1 MVNLHNIVIHIYISL
16 TKINTCCI
24 SSSVT
29 TNSNKYGIGEGGGRR
44 EEREEGG
51 GRRGREGARREGRRK
66 ERGDGR
72 WGKYVEKRR
81 RRSRAY
87 IKLVRREY
95 NSGRFIEG
103 KVTMQHLIHQVV
115 DCRLDKMLCEF
126 AEFGIFVD
134 CLNGVESL

>member
-44 EEREEGG
+44 
-51 GRRGREGARREGRRK
+51 GREQEGREDEK

-81 RRSRAY
+81 RSRAY
-87 IKLVRREY
+87 IKFVRREY